1 MHSLTKA
8 TLFALLTF
16 AAIGLGL
23 ACRGTLPPSGAPKPT
38 ADGSPALR
46 TNDGPTGPMAS
57 EGLSSPPDSTGGTNS
72 LPIPP
77 LPGGGSAGTG
87 APR

>member
-1 MHSLTKA
+1 MHAFTKA
-8 TLFALLTF
+8 SLITLIAL
-16 AAIGLGL
+16 AATALGS
-23 ACRGTLPPSGAPKPT
+23 ACRGTLPLSGPPKPT

-57 EGLSSPPDSTGGTNS
+57 EGLSSPPDSTGGTNA

-77 LPGGGSAGTG
+77 LPAGGSGGTS
-87 APR
+87 AP